1 MVTMNCRR
9 VGQPQSGQPWLVML
23 HGLLGS
29 GEDWQPVLPYLADWP
44 LLLVDLPGH
53 GASRSLSAVD
63 FADVSRQLTV
73 LLAQQAVNDY
83 WLLGYSLGGRIAM
96 YHACLSGAAGLR
108 GLLVEGGHP
117 GLVSAAEREAR
128 QQHDA
133 DWARRFRHET
143 LDSVLADW
151 YQQPVF
157 ARLSS
162 AQHERLIA
170 LRRGNHGAAVA
181 DMLEATSLS
190 RQPFLVD
197 ALQQLQVPFGYLCG
211 CQDTKFQA
219 LAAQHGL
226 PLLSVDLAGHNAH
239 QANPAAYAERIRQF
253 ISHPERKVQY
263 ALSQ

>member
-1 MVTMNCRR
+1 MTMYCRR
-9 VGQPQSGQPWLVML
+9 VGQPQPGQPWLVML

-53 GASRSLSAVD
+53 GASRSLPTAD
-63 FADVSRQLTV
+63 FADVSRQLTA
-73 LLAQQAVNDY
+73 LLAQQAVTDY

-96 YHACLSGAAGLR
+96 YHACQGDAAGLR

-117 GLVSAAEREAR
+117 GLASAAEREAR
-128 QQHDA
+128 QRHDA
-133 DWARRFRHET
+133 DWARRFRYEP
-143 LDSVLADW
+143 LDSVLPDW

-162 AQHERLIA
+162 AQRDRLIA
-170 LRRGNHGAAVA
+170 LRRGNHGPAVA

-190 RQPFLVD
+190 RQPCLVD
-197 ALQQLQVPFGYLCG
+197 VLQRLRVPFGYLCG
-211 CQDTKFQA
+211 SQDTKFQA
-219 LAAQHGL
+219 LAAQHRL
-226 PLLSVDLAGHNAH
+226 PLLSVDHAGHNAH
-239 QANPAAYAERIRQF
+239 QANPSAYVERIRQF
-253 ISHPERKVQY
+253 ISHPERKIQY

>member
-1 MVTMNCRR
+1 MVMHCRR
-9 VGQPQSGQPWLVML
+9 LGQPQPGKPWLVVL

-29 GEDWQPVLPYLADWP
+29 GEDWQPVLPYLTDFP

-53 GASRSLSAVD
+53 GESRLLTVAD
-63 FADVSRQLTV
+63 FADVSQQLTV
-73 LLAQQAVNDY
+73 LLAQQGVAGY

-96 YHACLSGAAGLR
+96 YHACQGAAGGLQ

-117 GLVSAAEREAR
+117 GQASSDEREAR

-133 DWARRFRHET
+133 NWARRFRAEP

-157 ARLSS
+157 AQLSPVQRT
-162 AQHERLIA
+162 ALIT
-170 LRRGNHGAAVA
+170 LRSSNHGPAVA

-190 RQPFLVD
+190 RQPCLID
-197 ALQQLQVPFGYLCG
+197 ALHQLQVPFGYLCG
-211 CQDTKFQA
+211 SQDTKFQA
-219 LAAQHGL
+219 LATQHRL
-226 PLLSVDLAGHNAH
+226 PLLSVEGAGHNAH
-239 QANPAAYAERIRQF
+239 HANPSGYADRVRQF
-253 ISHPERKVQY
+253 ISYPERKIHY